1 MKKNLMISV
10 WFAIVTTILF
20 GVIYPLGVT
29 GLAQLLF
36 PDRANGELIEKKNG
50 TVIGSRLIGQAFT
63 GSAYFHSRP
72 SAAGIGNGY
81 DASASGGSKIG
92 RGSCRERGG

>member
-10 WFAIVTTILF
+10 WFTIVTTILF
-20 GVIYPLGVT
+20 GIIYPLGVT

-36 PDRANGELIEKKNG
+36 PDQANGELIEKKNG

-63 GSAYFHSRP
+63 ARRFV
-72 SAAGIGNGY
+72 A
-81 DASASGGSKIG
+81 
-92 RGSCRERGG
+92 